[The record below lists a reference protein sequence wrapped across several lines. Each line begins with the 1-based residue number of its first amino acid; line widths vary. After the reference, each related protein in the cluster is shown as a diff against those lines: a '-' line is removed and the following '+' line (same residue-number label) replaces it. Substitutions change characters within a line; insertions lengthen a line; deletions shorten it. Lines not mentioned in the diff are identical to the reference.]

1 MNFSLRE
8 FQPADSAAVN
18 ALALEAFQQYR
29 DNYRDWDTFS
39 RNLANTAALA
49 DSGELI
55 VAESDGQLAGAVVYV
70 GPNLPKRDFFAPEW
84 PILRMLVVSPRLR
97 GHGVGRALTDECIR
111 RARRDQAPL
120 IALHTSP
127 IMSVALPMYLRLG
140 FTFVKE
146 VSDIFGVPY
155 GVYAK
160 PLQP

>member
-1 MNFSLRE
+1 
-8 FQPADSAAVN
+8 
-18 ALALEAFQQYR
+18 
-29 DNYRDWDTFS
+29 
-39 RNLANTAALA
+39 
-49 DSGELI
+49 
-55 VAESDGQLAGAVVYV
+55 
-70 GPNLPKRDFFAPEW
+70 
-84 PILRMLVVSPRLR
+84 MLVVSPRLR
-97 GHGVGRALTDECIR
+97 GLGVGRALTDECIR